1 MTNPTPVLSKPVRAK
16 SKQYKQGGLD
26 ALERYLDFQQRNK
39 ENIKFWQEWWLSV
52 LSLDKE
58 VGL

>member
-1 MTNPTPVLSKPVRAK
+1 MTVSTPKPLVKKEK

-26 ALERYLDFQQRNK
+26 ALERYLDFQQRSK